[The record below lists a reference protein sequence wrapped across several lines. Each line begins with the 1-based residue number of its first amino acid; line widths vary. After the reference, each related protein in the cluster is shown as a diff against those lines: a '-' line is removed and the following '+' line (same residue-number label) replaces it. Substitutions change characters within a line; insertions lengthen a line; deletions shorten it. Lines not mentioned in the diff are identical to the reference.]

1 MGDDVQLQGLEV
13 LTPSECLA
21 RLTAGRVGRVGFTVS
36 GRPQV
41 LPVNYAVDDDATVVF
56 RTTTH
61 SILTQVAEQ
70 AVVFEVDG
78 LDETHQTGWSV
89 CVHGFA
95 REITDADDSSATQL
109 QTSSLI
115 SWAPGSRDRWFA
127 ITAHELTGRR
137 IPVAATAHD
146 FGGWTPGVVS

>member
-1 MGDDVQLQGLEV
+1 MDSNIQLQGLEE
-13 LTPSECLA
+13 LAPSECLA
-21 RLTAGRVGRVGFTVS
+21 RLTAGRVGRVGFIVS

-41 LPVNYAVDDDATVVF
+41 LPVNYAVDDDGTVVF
-56 RTTTH
+56 RTTAQ
-61 SILTQVAEQ
+61 SILTRIAEQ

-78 LDETHQTGWSV
+78 FDEGHKSGWSV

-95 REITDADDSSATQL
+95 REITDADDSSAVRL
-109 QTSSLI
+109 HTSSLI
-115 SWAPGSRDRWFA
+115 SWAPGARDRWFA